1 VRSRLVDA
9 AVAVG
14 DPTLRVMDA
23 SVVHLT
29 LIFIGEVA
37 PGAVPGIVQTM
48 ERAASGLPGFD
59 LAPEAIAPLPDSGR
73 PRLVA
78 AVADCPPPLA
88 ELQRRLAQR
97 LASPKDRRRPY
108 RPHLTVGR
116 WSDAT
121 APRPAPPMPPLPD
134 GCGFPVREIALVRSR
149 LRPEGAT
156 HEVIATVG
164 LSPVPEP
171 SPPALDSPS

>member
-1 VRSRLVDA
+1 VRQRLVDA
-9 AVAVG
+9 AAAVG
-14 DPTLRVMDA
+14 DPTLRVIDP

-29 LIFIGEVA
+29 LLFIGEVA
-37 PGAVPGIVQTM
+37 PGSVAGILETM
-48 ERAASGLPGFD
+48 ERAAAGLPGFD
-59 LAPEAIAPLPDSGR
+59 LAPGAIAPLPDSGR

-88 ELQRRLAQR
+88 ELQRRLAAR
-97 LASPKDRRRPY
+97 LASPRDRRRPY

-116 WSDAT
+116 WSAAS
-121 APRPAPPMPPLPD
+121 APRPAPPMPPLPAD
-134 GCGFPVREIALVRSR
+134 CGFGVREIALVRRR

-164 LSPVPEP
+164 LRAGPEP
-171 SPPALDSPS
+171 SPPSHRPPR